1 MVPYRSGLDL
11 VAWSAV
17 QEYLGLLDDVMPG
30 AWVYLTGSAVLG
42 DWQPERSD
50 LDILTV
56 LPRSA
61 DLDAL
66 EALHAAVPDRPYRD
80 AVYVPRDLIGAR
92 PEADGP
98 GLPHVIDGVFRRTGY
113 RPDPVLWATLDR
125 HGLTVRGPEAASL
138 AAAPD
143 AGWLRDWNR
152 GNLRSYWRPL
162 AAKSRALVADRP
174 PGSPLPAYPV
184 VWGALGPGRLHCT
197 IATGQIIS
205 KTATADY
212 TAWLHPGHAG
222 LLVRARAW
230 RLGDNAVAFT
240 VADGL
245 ACCDLV
251 DAIVDQAG

>member
-1 MVPYRSGLDL
+1 MSSGLDP

-17 QEYLGLLDDVMPG
+17 REYLGLLDSVLPG
-30 AWVYLTGSAVLG
+30 AWVYLTGSAALG

-56 LPRSA
+56 LPGPA

-66 EALHAAVPDRPYRD
+66 DALHAGRPGRPYRD
-80 AVYVPRDLIGAR
+80 AVYVPRDLVGGHLA
-92 PEADGP
+92 ADCP
-98 GLPHVIDGVFRRTGY
+98 GLPHAIDGVFHRSGY
-113 RPDPVLWATLDR
+113 RPDPVLWATLHR

-138 AAAPD
+138 RAAPD
-143 AGWLRDWNR
+143 PAWLREWNR

-174 PGSPLPAYPV
+174 PQSPLPAYPV

-205 KTATADY
+205 KTAAARY
-212 TAWLHPGHAG
+212 TARLHPGQAG
-222 LLVRARAW
+222 LLERAKAW
-230 RLGDNAVAFT
+230 RLGDKTVAFT

-251 DAIVDQAG
+251 DEIVEDAG